1 MNTFAIARS
10 SFFALLTCLC
20 LLGFSGETWAQ
31 PTSAATSLVDT
42 RSVHFVNYW
51 LRANDALITPRARR
65 HMAAGTVRPSF
76 SSTLRPIRYQL
87 IDAADRD
94 KIVSPLDLLCLS
106 RAHGSLILMCPA
118 SATSPKRSVP
128 ITGSICRH
136 RRTLPAILPEGCM
149 HPYVVTLEGRTVEVR
164 YATLVAAHRLAP
176 DRGSMAS
183 VDTPSV
189 QTNVAPPP
197 SVSPSDLSTT
207 IELARAQRTNQLER
221 HNQRLHEQNRE
232 LQARQNSG
240 ATSIIIMLLCLVFF
254 LIVRERRS
262 SRILPS
268 QSVPKPT
275 DQPIPRSTDSHGEKF
290 SRLRR
295 RMPTTAARTG
305 WTDPSE

>member
-176 DRGSMAS
+176 DRGSMALWIRPAYKQTS
-183 VDTPSV
+183 HHLRPSAPRTSQRRSNWLV
-189 QTNVAPPP
+189 HSAQTNSSA
-197 SVSPSDLSTT
+197 T
-207 IELARAQRTNQLER
+207 INGCTNRTANSRQGKT
-221 HNQRLHEQNRE
+221 
-232 LQARQNSG
+232 QARRASSSCCCALSSFSSSENG
-240 ATSIIIMLLCLVFF
+240 AH
-254 LIVRERRS
+254 
-262 SRILPS
+262 P
-268 QSVPKPT
+268 
-275 DQPIPRSTDSHGEKF
+275 GF
-290 SRLRR
+290 SRRR
-295 RMPTTAARTG
+295 ACPSPLINRFPRGKILKTTTANANDCSSN
-305 WTDPSE
+305 WMD